1 MRQNAGLFSQHVSRI
16 IMPIFRSTLVS
27 TAFWCPN
34 RVVSLPPTRV
44 TFSVQHTQ
52 LTALRYTTVQHTQL
66 TALRYTTV
74 QHTQLTALRYTT
86 VQHTQLTAL
95 RYTTQT
101 AYWFGHQKA
110 VLTNVLLKMGIIM
123 LETC

>member
-1 MRQNAGLFSQHVSRI
+1 MQQNAGLLTQHVSSI
-16 IMPIFRSTLVS
+16 IMPIFRSALV
-27 TAFWCPN
+27 
-34 RVVSLPPTRV
+34 RV
-44 TFSVQHTQ
+44 TSS
-52 LTALRYTTVQHTQL
+52 
-66 TALRYTTV
+66 
-74 QHTQLTALRYTT
+74 

-101 AYWFGHQKA
+101 AYRFEHQKA

>member
-1 MRQNAGLFSQHVSRI
+1 MRQNAGLLTQHVST
-16 IMPIFRSTLVS
+16 S
-27 TAFWCPN
+27 
-34 RVVSLPPTRV
+34 RVNS
-44 TFSVQHTQ
+44 
-52 LTALRYTTVQHTQL
+52 
-66 TALRYTTV
+66 
-74 QHTQLTALRYTT
+74 T

-101 AYWFGHQKA
+101 VYRFGHQKA